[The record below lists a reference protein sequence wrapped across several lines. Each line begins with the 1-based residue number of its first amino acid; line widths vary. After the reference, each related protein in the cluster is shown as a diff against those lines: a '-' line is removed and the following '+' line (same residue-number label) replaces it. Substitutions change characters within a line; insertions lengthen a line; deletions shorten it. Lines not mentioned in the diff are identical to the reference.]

1 MPTRASGGKNG
12 VLACTISASLAVRM
26 LVVHPIKSIR
36 QSIEIAWLSLLHH
49 PHDGLKREFK
59 SSSQSEAGMCTMCA
73 LGDQEIPKRTSM
85 SSRGMSMIEVERPSS
100 PVPSVGKIG
109 TGAKIEIAATARR
122 FADMNRACCMAM
134 AVSSPRLSAIP
145 GGAGRRGI
153 SVLPS

>member
-1 MPTRASGGKNG
+1 MHRAVKTGYKP
-12 VLACTISASLAVRM
+12 VRFRLSLAVRM

-59 SSSQSEAGMCTMCA
+59 SSSQSEVGMCTMCA

-100 PVPSVGKIG
+100 
-109 TGAKIEIAATARR
+109 
-122 FADMNRACCMAM
+122 RAST
-134 AVSSPRLSAIP
+134 VSAQDRDQREDKYIVAFC
-145 GGAGRRGI
+145 
-153 SVLPS
+153 